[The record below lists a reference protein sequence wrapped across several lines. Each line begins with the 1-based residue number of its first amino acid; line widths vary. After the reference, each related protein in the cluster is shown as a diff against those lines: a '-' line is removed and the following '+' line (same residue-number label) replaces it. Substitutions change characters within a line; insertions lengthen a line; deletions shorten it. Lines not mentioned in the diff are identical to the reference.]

1 MTCKQCRSFAIN
13 HRLHGRDGSDPD
25 LCDVCYWRKRA
36 ERKPLTVEKIR
47 EAVEDSNLDWHNG
60 WTVGDEDSVNRY
72 LNFARAVEA
81 AHGIGGKT

>member
-36 ERKPLTVEKIR
+36 ERKPLTEERIKTI
-47 EAVEDSNLDWHNG
+47 AQNQTAA
-60 WTVGDEDSVNRY
+60 WT
-72 LNFARAVEA
+72 LTTFARAIEA
-81 AHGIGGKT
+81 AHGITGDKT